1 MSVSLEKLEGVRAAK
16 VSLNQG
22 RATIELQPGNKVS
35 LADIRE
41 RVRRNG
47 FTPQGA
53 TVTVRARVLV
63 DGDRLRLEVPETK
76 ETFEVATTPHA
87 EKLAQLK
94 KHVGQVVTVKGLIA
108 APKDKAAAVIQITD
122 VTAEGAKP

>member
-76 ETFEVATTPHA
+76 EAFEVATTPHA

>member
-1 MSVSLEKLEGVRAAK
+1 MSLEKLEGVRAAK